1 MRRIQS
7 ITRSATFALL
17 AAATLTVLAL
27 GWVVARDL
35 RRSADAAGQLYERFG
50 EGLDI
55 IDDIL
60 FETGEVRRILLY
72 ALHTTDANRQLDYVD
87 QSRSAEGRVRQLL
100 DSRSP
105 ILSTARTRAARES
118 VAAAWTDYLQT
129 RDEVVGLILEGSL
142 TEAVS
147 LDERIGAARF
157 NRVRSAKR
165 AGCAR
170 TDGGQAGPRA
180 DGRHPGEPGRL
191 REQACSR
198 RRQAP
203 PGRMKVSPRSPSR
216 ATRCRS
222 SRTR

>member
-7 ITRSATFALL
+7 FTRSATFALL

-157 NRVRSAKR
+157 NRVRSAIADLKPASR
-165 AGCAR
+165 R
-170 TDGGQAGPRA
+170 TPPSRSKPNTR
-180 DGRHPGEPGRL
+180 GRHARPDGL
-191 REQACSR
+191 A
-198 RRQAP
+198 
-203 PGRMKVSPRSPSR
+203 
-216 ATRCRS
+216 
-222 SRTR
+222 